1 MWLKCE
7 IMRRALA
14 THRYVVFT
22 DGDIVYER
30 PGAVAYCV
38 EMLLRKNRRGGAAGD
53 GEEDRLSGEAEDED
67 GEDSGLELVMQ
78 NDGMT
83 DNGSDGWG
91 LCAGFMAARSTAATR
106 ACFAVDE
113 ENTLQPGWDDQRY
126 LNTVL
131 GRMRHASL
139 PLKLFPNGQYW
150 GANREKLG
158 ATRPGPYLIHFNWI
172 VGGEKQTKMQA
183 DGKWYVAQQ
192 QAQWVVE
199 DARPHVAD
207 AEDAQCELTEV
218 R

>member
-14 THRYVVFT
+14 THMFVVFT

-38 EMLLRKNRRGGAAGD
+38 ETLLQKSRRSGAD
-53 GEEDRLSGEAEDED
+53 DDEEVDEEED
-67 GEDSGLELVMQ
+67 GLELVMQ

-126 LNTVL
+126 LNKVL

-150 GANREKLG
+150 GANREKLT

-172 VGGEKQTKMQA
+172 VGGEKQTKMRA
-183 DGKWYVAQQ
+183 DGKWYMAQQ
-192 QAQWVVE
+192 EAEWAAD
-199 DARPHVAD
+199 DARPAGDAD
-207 AEDAQCELTEV
+207 AVDVARQV
-218 R
+218 S